1 MVNRKY
7 TSRKRRKTKKGG
19 RRKRRK
25 TRRRRGGAALPN
37 EPLENFENALIAK
50 YPFLE
55 PPEKAKEDFVENQLE
70 VMFTKVG
77 AWLAKYNPTY
87 GHRINSGNLATKYI
101 AQPNTPDKYNIPL
114 DEKGNPIKVDE
125 KEFFEDVIKYSKI
138 RIVTNYVN
146 NGKVNQGVTNSKLCS
161 WQNTGL
167 SERNFGYSHCK
178 GGGKRKRRKT
188 KRRKRKGGQP
198 QVGIWLTVK
207 KWSKLRNRF
216 KYSKK
221 KRRKRRK

>member
-25 TRRRRGGAALPN
+25 TRRRKKRGGGGREGDGCSFDKDCDGTLICNDEECDYPDENDDVTTTTTKTISEEGIFKSPIGNKIECTQDSDCKTDKGEDAQCLHYKNPYSNEVKLPCYKKDT
-37 EPLENFENALIAK
+37 AI
-50 YPFLE
+50 
-55 PPEKAKEDFVENQLE
+55 EKLKK
-70 VMFTKVG
+70 MG
-77 AWLAKYNPTY
+77 
-87 GHRINSGNLATKYI
+87 
-101 AQPNTPDKYNIPL
+101 
-114 DEKGNPIKVDE
+114 
-125 KEFFEDVIKYSKI
+125 
-138 RIVTNYVN
+138 
-146 NGKVNQGVTNSKLCS
+146 
-161 WQNTGL
+161 
-167 SERNFGYSHCK
+167 K
-178 GGGKRKRRKT
+178 GGRRKRRKRKT